1 MGVPVWRYLFN
12 ASFPNTQLGPDM
24 MAYHGSD
31 IPIVFGTYPGG
42 PVNALTSAPLGRQR
56 TNIPPTAQE
65 NSLSW
70 SMQTAWTSFAKCP
83 DCGPG
88 WNMLGTFSGRDV
100 ADFGAHGSSG
110 MRLVEQREL
119 DAKCHLYAPY
129 YLALNGDLPGL

>member
-31 IPIVFGTYPGG
+31 IPIVFGTYAGG
-42 PVNALTSAPLGRQR
+42 PVNALTSEPLGRQR

-65 NSLSW
+65 KALSW
-70 SMQTAWTSFAKCP
+70 SMQTAWASFAKCP
-83 DCGPG
+83 ECGPG

-100 ADFGAHGSSG
+100 ADFGVHGSSG
-110 MRLVEQREL
+110 LRLVEQQEL
-119 DAKCHLYAPY
+119 DSKCHLYTPY
-129 YLALNGDLPGL
+129 YLALNGQLPGL